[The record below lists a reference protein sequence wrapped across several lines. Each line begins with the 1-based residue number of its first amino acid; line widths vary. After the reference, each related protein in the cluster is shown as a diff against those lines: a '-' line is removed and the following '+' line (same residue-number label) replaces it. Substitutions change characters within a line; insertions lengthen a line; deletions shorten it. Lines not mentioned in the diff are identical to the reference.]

1 MSAKHA
7 PSMGSDPQH
16 QIKPGTVAHTYNAS
30 TQEAEKEDQMLK
42 VIFATFQVRGQPE
55 FHETL
60 T

>member
-1 MSAKHA
+1 
-7 PSMGSDPQH
+7 MGSDPQH

-42 VIFATFQVRGQPE
+42 VIVATSQVRGQPE